1 MAEPCC
7 MILTTTGDPQEAE
20 RIAELLVTRRLA
32 ACVQT
37 TSITSRYVWKGQ
49 FTREDETL
57 LLIKTTTRLALEVER
72 AIRENHSYEVPEII
86 QVPIERGLD
95 AYLQWITES
104 TT

>member
-7 MILTTTGDPQEAE
+7 MILTTTADPQEAE
-20 RIAELLVTRRLA
+20 RIAEFLVTHRLA

-37 TSITSRYVWKGQ
+37 TPITSRYIWKGQ

-57 LLIKTTTRLALEVER
+57 LLIKTTTRLALEVEK

-86 QVPIERGLD
+86 QLPIERGLD
-95 AYLQWITES
+95 AYLQWIAES
-104 TT
+104 TA

>member
-1 MAEPCC
+1 M
-7 MILTTTGDPQEAE
+7 LYDPHHHRRPSGSRADC
-20 RIAELLVTRRLA
+20 ELLVTRRLA

-37 TSITSRYVWKGQ
+37 TGITSRYVWKGQ
-49 FTREDETL
+49 YTREDETL

-95 AYLQWITES
+95 AYLQWIAES
-104 TT
+104 TA

>member
-37 TSITSRYVWKGQ
+37 TGITSRYVWKGQ
-49 FTREDETL
+49 YTREDETL

-95 AYLQWITES
+95 AYLQWIAES
-104 TT
+104 TA